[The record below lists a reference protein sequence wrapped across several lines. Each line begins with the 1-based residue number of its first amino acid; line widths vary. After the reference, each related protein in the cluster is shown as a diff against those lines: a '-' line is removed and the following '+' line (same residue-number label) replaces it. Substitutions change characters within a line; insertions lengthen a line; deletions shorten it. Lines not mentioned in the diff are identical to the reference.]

1 MRYHARGKETR
12 DFNPNLGDARGVQTG
27 KDARRGAFLDERTAP
42 VMLLRPLVVGSS
54 VELAQELQ
62 RVEVD
67 PSCIDVFIEKS
78 DSFLLKITRLSTPAA
93 NVLKQTAI
101 SFGADAAVHREVITG
116 KVDCSDAIFMGTKR
130 QLRRTVSALSGQPF
144 GLAKLEKKV
153 CELLDHL
160 DREPCAIEIPS
171 GKLSFDHPLIMG
183 VLNVTPDSFS
193 DGGLFLDPDVACRHI
208 DEMIQDGADII
219 DVGAES
225 TRPGSDPVPASE
237 QLRRLSSVFDHLQTR
252 RVLWSVDAT
261 DPDVARAAL
270 DKGASIVNNVSGGA
284 NPALWQMAGEYCAA
298 FVLMHIQGT
307 PRTMQQDPHYDD
319 FNAELFR
326 FFSTKLEEIEAS
338 GFPRDHV
345 IIDPGIGFGK
355 RVHDNTAAIRRL
367 GELRAFGSP
376 ILVGASRKSFLGRLL
391 GLEVDDRLEA
401 SIASAVLAFAGGAA
415 ILRVHDVSQTRKAI
429 DAAAA
434 IRSVNGEK
442 SW

>member
-1 MRYHARGKETR
+1 
-12 DFNPNLGDARGVQTG
+12 
-27 KDARRGAFLDERTAP
+27 
-42 VMLLRPLVVGSS
+42 MLLRPLVVGSS
-54 VELAQELQ
+54 AELVQELR

-93 NVLKQTAI
+93 NILKQTAI

-116 KVDCSDAIFMGTKR
+116 KVDSSDAIFMGTKR
-130 QLRRTVSALSGQPF
+130 QLRRTVLALSSQPF
-144 GLAKLEKKV
+144 GLAGLQRQV
-153 CELLDHL
+153 VELLSRL
-160 DREPCAIEIPS
+160 DKLPAAIELPL
-171 GKLSFDHPLIMG
+171 GRLSFDHPLIMG

-193 DGGLFLDPDVACRHI
+193 DGGLFLEPDAARRRI
-208 DEMIQDGADII
+208 DEMIAQGADII

-307 PRTMQQDPHYDD
+307 PRTMQKDPHYDD

-326 FFSTKLEEIEAS
+326 FFSTKLEEIQAS

-355 RVHDNTAAIRRL
+355 RVHDNTSAIRRL

-376 ILVGASRKSFLGRLL
+376 ILVGASRKSFLGKLL
-391 GLEVDDRLEA
+391 GLEVNDRLEA

>member
-1 MRYHARGKETR
+1 
-12 DFNPNLGDARGVQTG
+12 
-27 KDARRGAFLDERTAP
+27 
-42 VMLLRPLVVGSS
+42 MLLRPLVPGCSAELEAELERIQVDSS
-54 VELAQELQ
+54 CMDIFL
-62 RVEVD
+62 
-67 PSCIDVFIEKS
+67 EKS

-101 SFGADAAVHREVITG
+101 SFGADVAVHREVITG
-116 KVDCSDAIFMGTKR
+116 KVDRSDAIYMGTRR
-130 QLRRTVSALSGQPF
+130 QLRRTALALSGQPF
-144 GLAKLEKKV
+144 GLGELEEKV
-153 CELLDHL
+153 SALLDRMDSLPSTL
-160 DREPCAIEIPS
+160 DLPG
-171 GKLSFDHPLIMG
+171 GKLSFDRPLLMG

-193 DGGLFLDPDVACRHI
+193 DGGRFLAPDDASRRV
-208 DEMIQDGADII
+208 DEMIDEGADII

-237 QLRRLSSVFDHLQTR
+237 QLRRLSVVFDHLEPG
-252 RVLWSVDAT
+252 RVLWSVDTT
-261 DPDVARAAL
+261 DPDVARAAF

-284 NPALWQMAGEYCAA
+284 DPALWQLAEEYSAA

-307 PRTMQQDPHYDD
+307 PKIMQRAPYYDD

-326 FFSTKLEEIEAS
+326 FFHTKLAEIDAS

-355 RVHDNTAAIRRL
+355 RVRDNTAAIRRL
-367 GELRAFGSP
+367 GELRAFGLP
-376 ILVGASRKSFLGRLL
+376 ILLGASRKSFLGKLL

-401 SIASAVLAFAGGAA
+401 SIASAVMAFAGGAA
-415 ILRVHDVSQTRKAI
+415 ILRVHDVSQTRKAL

>member
-1 MRYHARGKETR
+1 
-12 DFNPNLGDARGVQTG
+12 
-27 KDARRGAFLDERTAP
+27 
-42 VMLLRPLVVGSS
+42 MLLRPLVVGSS
-54 VELAQELQ
+54 AELTQELQ

-101 SFGADAAVHREVITG
+101 SFGADVAVHREVITG
-116 KVDCSDAIFMGTKR
+116 KVDSSDAIFMGTKR
-130 QLRRTVSALSGQPF
+130 QLRRTVLALSSQPF
-144 GLAKLEKKV
+144 GLAGLQRQV
-153 CELLDHL
+153 VELLSRL
-160 DREPCAIEIPS
+160 DKPPAAIELPL
-171 GKLSFDHPLIMG
+171 GRLSFDHPLIMG

-193 DGGLFLDPDVACRHI
+193 DAGRFLSPDDALGHV
-208 DEMIQDGADII
+208 DEMIGEGADIV

-237 QLRRLSSVFDHLQTR
+237 QLRRLSAVFDHLESG
-252 RVLWSVDAT
+252 RVLWSVDTT

-284 NPALWQMAGEYCAA
+284 KPVLWQMAGSYCAA
-298 FVLMHIQGT
+298 FVLMHIKGT
-307 PRTMQQDPHYDD
+307 PKIMQQDPHYDD

-326 FFSTKLEEIEAS
+326 FFSTKLEEIQAS

-355 RVHDNTAAIRRL
+355 RVTDNTAAIRRL
-367 GELRAFGSP
+367 GELRAFGAP

-415 ILRVHDVSQTRKAI
+415 ILRVHDVGQTRKAL

-434 IRSVNGEK
+434 IRSANGEE
-442 SW
+442 